1 MKLILQITLGVS
13 FGIVLGGAILIT
25 LTGSLLTQL
34 IKQPVV
40 NPPVVTLPVLPA
52 PAIVQPAIQPEPSP
66 PIAPVDTRTTEE
78 IQMQQQQLAAHEEK
92 LKKDALFKSW
102 YKKPQECYSPN
113 DNHAILVKC
122 GNDHIRARAKF
133 DELYQQG
140 KF

>member
-52 PAIVQPAIQPEPSP
+52 PAIVQPVIQPEPSP

-78 IQMQQQQLAAHEEK
+78 IQMQQQQLAAHEENK
-92 LKKDALFKSW
+92 VW
-102 YKKPQECYSPN
+102 
-113 DNHAILVKC
+113 
-122 GNDHIRARAKF
+122 
-133 DELYQQG
+133 
-140 KF
+140 